1 MESSLNSTGDIN
13 STVDSSLNSNLDSSL
28 NTTSASD
35 DSVMKLLEASTSEGE
50 NSIMEVVEQDEKKI
64 EVPKKARPRPRPR
77 LPPHIKGREVRIT
90 PLALRNSPFQTHRRV
105 EPWGRL
111 QDPATDELPIDW
123 EAAG

>member
-1 MESSLNSTGDIN
+1 MKSSLNSTGDIN
-13 STVDSSLNSNLDSSL
+13 PTVDSSLNSNLDSSL
-28 NTTSASD
+28 NTASASD
-35 DSVMKLLEASTSEGE
+35 DSVMKLRESSTSEGE

-64 EVPKKARPRPRPR
+64 EVPKKDFLKPAS
-77 LPPHIKGREVRIT
+77 PP
-90 PLALRNSPFQTHRRV
+90 LQTHRRV